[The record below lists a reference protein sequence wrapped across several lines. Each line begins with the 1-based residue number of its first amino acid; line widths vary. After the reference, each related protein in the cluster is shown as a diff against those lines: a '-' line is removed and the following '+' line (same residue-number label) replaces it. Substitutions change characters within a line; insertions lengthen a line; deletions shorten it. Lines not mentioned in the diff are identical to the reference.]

1 MISQGKCGVLREVVY
16 AKGEGALTAQCT
28 GQHSVAATTA

>member
-16 AKGEGALTAQCT
+16 AKEDV
-28 GQHSVAATTA
+28 HSLPNVLASTV